1 MNVKPLILA
10 AALGLA
16 LNAHAAPKTASKGK
30 PVKTQKAAKQAAAA
44 MPADSGT
51 VRLSDGIAPLPTTK
65 SLHNANLHMPL
76 PKRANIFLKARKSA
90 KTNSVSKSWRN
101 WSTNP

>member
-16 LNAHAAPKTASKGK
+16 LNAHAAPKAASKGK

-44 MPADSGT
+44 TPADSGAQ
-51 VRLSDGIAPLPTTK
+51 RD
-65 SLHNANLHMPL
+65 
-76 PKRANIFLKARKSA
+76 RKS
-90 KTNSVSKSWRN
+90 VV
-101 WSTNP
+101 

>member
-16 LNAHAAPKTASKGK
+16 LNAHAAPKAASKGK
-30 PVKTQKAAKQAAAA
+30 PVKTQKAVKQAAAA
-44 MPADSGT
+44 TPADSGA
-51 VRLSDGIAPLPTTK
+51 VRLSDASPPLPTMK
-65 SLHNANLHMPL
+65 SLPSASWHMPL
-76 PKRANIFLKARKSA
+76 PKHANTFLKARKSA
-90 KTNSVSKSWRN
+90 KTNSASKSWRN

>member
-16 LNAHAAPKTASKGK
+16 LNAHAAPKAASKGK

-44 MPADSGT
+44 
-51 VRLSDGIAPLPTTK
+51 RLPIRAPYAFPTASPPLPTTK
-65 SLHNANLHMPL
+65 SLPSASWHMPL
-76 PKRANIFLKARKSA
+76 PKRANTFLKARKSA
-90 KTNSVSKSWRN
+90 KTNSASKFWRN

>member
-16 LNAHAAPKTASKGK
+16 LNAHAAPKAASKGK

-44 MPADSGT
+44 THAQSGAGRPAAGC
-51 VRLSDGIAPLPTTK
+51 RRAHLSFRQSFHLGLA
-65 SLHNANLHMPL
+65 A
-76 PKRANIFLKARKSA
+76 
-90 KTNSVSKSWRN
+90 
-101 WSTNP
+101 